1 MPPAPKSPSS
11 TTPSSKRPGA
21 PKAKGAVR
29 AKSGCYTCRIRR
41 KKCDEQPNDQG
52 FCSTCVRL
60 RLECLGFGAKRP
72 DWLRENQNVV
82 QLRDKIKSF
91 LASQGMIKGHSGSGA
106 RSSEQPPILRL
117 TLESDSTPYHSSPS
131 SSPPSPPPRS
141 LPNTEYPPR
150 HAYHHSTAIGSLLL
164 GYKNDV
170 VMVEYLLCTEY
181 IRDHIVNTII
191 NNLPYISDPTSEQ
204 QAAAL
209 LSRVYFQR
217 FARPGN
223 ELVLQIPDI
232 RLQLL
237 EVENA
242 LNRNGGEGGSAEDAM
257 AALHLVSVVLF
268 DGGCGAW
275 RHYLDIA
282 ARYVRG
288 KMRGRRGNM
297 GGLEALRKL
306 SEKEA
311 FIVKTAIWFDVLASV
326 TTGEEPKLMTI
337 VRSLFEPG
345 QSGIEEVDI
354 SSSSSSSPSPSSSSL
369 ANAMRISN
377 SDEDK
382 SSMLSPM
389 GCQNKVVWALA
400 EINALAAWKKEEKA
414 RGRLS
419 IKELVSRSDKIE
431 RELIETKPHHPPIKI
446 LSDFNHDPIAY
457 SRYLTSK
464 IFQTSAMLY
473 LHSVVSDGYPHVF
486 QIKYAIEDVMKW
498 IRRIPKKPST
508 ELDRKIHKLVIR
520 STVFGFYITG
530 ALTDNGA
537 YRKMIQE
544 YLLDEAGEHGIW
556 RERGEEGRRGEPRRE
571 VPWREKLLVNGEAP
585 VLLV

>member
-150 HAYHHSTAIGSLLL
+150 RTTWSTTYESYPYPRGSVTTSEPRSMSPQSNGGYSPHLTSSSPSTVPQLPRCIQRSRRYHPYPHRQMLQPYQQPHISPAMQSNLGNSYNLNDGFFAVELESSAYTMGDGGYADDFMPAANAAGTFVIPPIVDAYHHSTAIGYLLL

-232 RLQLL
+232 RLQLH

-275 RHYLDIA
+275 IHYLDIA

-288 KMRGRRGNM
+288 KMRGTTNM
-297 GGLEALRKL
+297 GGLAALRKL

-311 FIVKTAIWFDVLASV
+311 FISCKC
-326 TTGEEPKLMTI
+326 
-337 VRSLFEPG
+337 
-345 QSGIEEVDI
+345 
-354 SSSSSSSPSPSSSSL
+354 
-369 ANAMRISN
+369 
-377 SDEDK
+377 DED
-382 SSMLSPM
+382 
-389 GCQNKVVWALA
+389 
-400 EINALAAWKKEEKA
+400 
-414 RGRLS
+414 
-419 IKELVSRSDKIE
+419 IE
-431 RELIETKPHHPPIKI
+431 
-446 LSDFNHDPIAY
+446 
-457 SRYLTSK
+457 
-464 IFQTSAMLY
+464 
-473 LHSVVSDGYPHVF
+473 
-486 QIKYAIEDVMKW
+486 
-498 IRRIPKKPST
+498 
-508 ELDRKIHKLVIR
+508 
-520 STVFGFYITG
+520 FG
-530 ALTDNGA
+530 
-537 YRKMIQE
+537 
-544 YLLDEAGEHGIW
+544 
-556 RERGEEGRRGEPRRE
+556 
-571 VPWREKLLVNGEAP
+571 
-585 VLLV
+585 